1 MKKVSIIIPVF
12 NIKDYVADCI
22 ESVISQD
29 YGNIQII
36 IVDDGSSDGS
46 GGICDEYAL
55 KDERI
60 TVIHKKN
67 EGLSRARND
76 GIKIADGDYI
86 YFLDGD
92 DMLVSDAIG
101 ILVNEIEKDS
111 YDAVMF
117 EAAKTDEDSLGTEQ
131 GYFDKSNDYTGIH
144 DGKKL
149 FAELKKNNEY
159 TSCAVLLFIRR
170 SALSLRFEKIVHED
184 ELFTPEFLYS
194 IKNISYIPKQL
205 YIRRIRPDSI
215 TTKKKS
221 AINFRG
227 MSRVIYELQDVKNI
241 DEPLVKHICDLYR
254 TVDRMYS
261 RFTPEEKRAV
271 KPEKKVLDAFF
282 LERCFRGEKGFRKM
296 YRHAVLSKI
305 YHHGSYK
312 NEK

>member
-22 ESVISQD
+22 ESVLGQD
-29 YGNIQII
+29 YKNIQII
-36 IVDDGSSDGS
+36 VVDDGSNDGS
-46 GGICDEYAL
+46 EKICDEYAL
-55 KDERI
+55 KDDRI
-60 TVIHKKN
+60 VVIHKEN
-67 EGLSRARND
+67 EGLSSARNE
-76 GIKIADGDYI
+76 GINAADGEYI

-92 DMLVSDAIG
+92 DSLTSDAIG
-101 ILVNEIEKDS
+101 ILVNEIEKNA

-117 EAAKTDEDSLGTEQ
+117 EAVKKDEDSLGTED
-131 GYFDKSNDYTGIH
+131 GYFDKNGDYTGFH

-227 MSRVIYELQDVKNI
+227 MSRVIYKLQDVKNI

-261 RFTPEEKRAV
+261 WFTPEEKRTV
-271 KPEKKVLDAFF
+271 RSEKKELDTFF
-282 LERCFRGEKGFRKM
+282 LDRCFHGEKRFRKM

-305 YHHGSYK
+305 YHHGCYK

>member
-1 MKKVSIIIPVF
+1 MKKVSIIIPVY

-29 YGNIQII
+29 YRNIQII

-46 GGICDEYAL
+46 EGICDEYAL

-67 EGLSRARND
+67 EGVSCARND
-76 GIKIADGDYI
+76 GIKAADGDYI

-92 DMLVSDAIG
+92 DMLVPDAIG
-101 ILVNEIEKDS
+101 LLVNEIEKDAC
-111 YDAVMF
+111 DAVMF
-117 EAAKTDEDSLGTEQ
+117 EAVKTDEDSLGTEQ
-131 GYFDKSNDYTGIH
+131 GYFDKNNDYTGIH
-144 DGKKL
+144 DGKRL

-170 SALSLRFEKIVHED
+170 SSLSISFDKIVHED

-221 AINFRG
+221 AVNFRG
-227 MSRVIYELQDVKNI
+227 MSRVIYKLQDVKNI

-261 RFTPEEKRAV
+261 WFEPEEKKAV
-271 KPEKKVLDAFF
+271 RTEKKALDTFF
-282 LERCFRGEKGFRKM
+282 LDRCFRGEKRFRKM

>member
-1 MKKVSIIIPVF
+1 MKKVSIIIPVY

-29 YGNIQII
+29 YRNLQII

-46 GGICDEYAL
+46 EDICDEYAL
-55 KDERI
+55 KDDRI
-60 TVIHKKN
+60 VVIHKTN
-67 EGLSRARND
+67 EGLSSARNA
-76 GIKIADGDYI
+76 GINVADGEYI

-92 DMLVSDAIG
+92 DSLTPDAIS
-101 ILVNEIEKDS
+101 ILVNEIEKGV

-117 EAAKTDEDSLGTEQ
+117 EAVKSDEDSIGTEQ
-131 GYFDKSNDYTGIH
+131 GYFEKNNDYTAIH

-149 FAELKKNNEY
+149 FAELKQNNEY
-159 TSCAVLLFIRR
+159 TCCPVLFFIRR
-170 SALSLRFEKIVHED
+170 ASLSIQFEDIIHED

-221 AINFRG
+221 SVNFLCMRK
-227 MSRVIYELQDVKNI
+227 VIYKLHDVKNI
-241 DEPLVKHICDLYR
+241 DGPLVKHICDLYR

-261 RFTPEEKRAV
+261 RFTPEEKKTVRS
-271 KPEKKVLDAFF
+271 EKKELDAFF
-282 LERCFRGEKGFRKM
+282 LDRCFSGEKRYKKM

-305 YHHGSYK
+305 YHHGCYK